1 MRNIIITEKEL
12 DVIMRMIDDWGF
24 EYSLKCSYDEVSELR
39 ESLQAVLNIQEA
51 E

>member
-24 EYSLKCSYDEVSELR
+24 EYSLECSCDEVSELR